1 MIKPKSINISIHII
15 MYMVK
20 LQFENKKQFKITLP
34 KVIVLV
40 LGWKKGDEIKIELD
54 KNKNLVLKRKIK

>member
-1 MIKPKSINISIHII
+1 